1 MNQEALTKARGVIVE
16 KFVAIEWTV
25 SLIISQRYLKKL
37 DMEFLQDVLCD
48 DAVNFGLRVNLLE
61 KIEPKFEYMQE
72 LRKMNNI
79 RNKFAHCHQMI
90 IEIDDA
96 SGQGRRIAVN
106 PKKQNIEINFE
117 SLENE
122 FNNLFPKVNE
132 SLFQL
137 LLCLGAQLTPQNEHT
152 PIIE

>member
-1 MNQEALTKARGVIVE
+1 M
-16 KFVAIEWTV
+16 FYAI
-25 SLIISQRYLKKL
+25 
-37 DMEFLQDVLCD
+37 
-48 DAVNFGLRVNLLE
+48 NLLE